1 MDILRDFITSLTLIF
16 LYYNFKEHEDQEES
30 TDGGANDLNEE
41 LAQEDEEEPEEPIE
55 DDSGD
60 ENDES
65 LWFGTENMKE
75 KTMRIV
81 EGNLDMEIPSQ
92 VKIVRI
98 FTSST
103 FTGM

>member
-1 MDILRDFITSLTLIF
+1 MFVYF
-16 LYYNFKEHEDQEES
+16 HFEEQEDQEES
-30 TDGGANDLNEE
+30 ADGDDNDPNEE

-81 EGNLDMEIPSQ
+81 EGNLDMEIPPQ